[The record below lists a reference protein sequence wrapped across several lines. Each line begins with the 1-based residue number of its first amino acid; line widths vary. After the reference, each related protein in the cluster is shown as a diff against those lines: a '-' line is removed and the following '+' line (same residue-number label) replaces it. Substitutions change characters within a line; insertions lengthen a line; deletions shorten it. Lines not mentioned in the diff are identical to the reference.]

1 MKLVRFGPPGREKP
15 GMIDAD
21 GVLRDLSRKVTD
33 IDGAALAPV
42 TLSGLRKLHTKRL
55 PAVKGR
61 PRLGPCIATPSKF
74 VAIGLNYI
82 DHAKE
87 TGSPIPEHPIVF
99 FKSQTSIVG
108 ANDSIMLPLDS
119 SKVDWE
125 VELGVVIGRTARY
138 VAEKDA
144 LRYVA
149 GYCVV
154 NDVSERE
161 FQMHRSA
168 AQWTKGK
175 GCDTFGPIGPW
186 LVTSD
191 EIRDPQNLD
200 MWLDVNGERRQTGNT
215 RTMIFNVAQLVADV
229 SRYMTLLP
237 GDLITTGTPP
247 GVAMGMKPPQWLQAG
262 DVVTLGIAG
271 LGEQR
276 QRVVA
281 FKGRRVGT

>member
-1 MKLVRFGPPGREKP
+1 MKLVRYGPPGREKP
-15 GMIDAD
+15 GLIDAD
-21 GVLRDLSRKVTD
+21 GVLRDLSRKVDD
-33 IDGAALAPV
+33 IDAAALAPV
-42 TLSGLRKLHTKRL
+42 SLSGLRKLDTRRL
-55 PAVKGR
+55 PAVRGR
-61 PRLGPCIATPSKF
+61 PRLGPCIATPQKF
-74 VAIGLNYI
+74 VAIGLNYS

-87 TGSPIPEHPIVF
+87 TGSPIPENPVVF
-99 FKSQTSIVG
+99 YKAQTCIVG
-108 ANDSIMLPLDS
+108 ANDNIMIPRDS
-119 SKVDWE
+119 TQLDWE
-125 VELGVVIGRTARY
+125 VELGVVIGRTARH
-138 VAEKDA
+138 VAVKDA

-161 FQMHRSA
+161 FQMKRSA
-168 AQWTKGK
+168 SQWSKGK

-191 EIRDPQNLD
+191 EVKDPQNLD

-215 RTMIFNVAQLVADV
+215 RTMIFNVPELVADV

-237 GDLITTGTPP
+237 GDIITTGTPP
-247 GVAMGMKPPQWLQAG
+247 GVALGMKPPQWLKAG

-281 FKGRRVGT
+281 FKGRRA

>member
-15 GMIDAD
+15 GLIDAE
-21 GVLRDLSRKVTD
+21 GVLRDLSRKVDD
-33 IDGAALAPV
+33 IDGATLAPV
-42 TLSGLRKLHTKRL
+42 SLSGLRKLDVRRL

-74 VAIGLNYI
+74 VAIGLNYS

-87 TGSPIPEHPIVF
+87 TGSPIPEHPVVF
-99 FKSQTSIVG
+99 FKSQTCIVG
-108 ANDSIMLPLDS
+108 PNDNIMQPLES
-119 SKVDWE
+119 TQLDWE
-125 VELGVVIGRTARY
+125 VELGVVIGRTARH
-138 VAEKDA
+138 VPAKDA

-161 FQMHRSA
+161 FQMKRSA
-168 AQWTKGK
+168 SQWSKGK

-191 EIRDPQNLD
+191 EIKDPQNLD
-200 MWLDVNGERRQTGNT
+200 MWLDVNGVRRQTGNT
-215 RTMIFNVAQLVADV
+215 RTMIFGVAEVVADV

-247 GVAMGMKPPQWLQAG
+247 GVALGMKPPKWLAPG

-276 QRVVA
+276 QRVVP
-281 FKGRRVGT
+281 FKGRRAAA

>member
-1 MKLVRFGPPGREKP
+1 MKLVRYGPPGREKP
-15 GMIDAD
+15 GLIDTD
-21 GVLRDLSRKVTD
+21 GVLRDLSRKVKD
-33 IDGAALAPV
+33 IDGAAHAPV
-42 TLSGLRKLHTKRL
+42 TLSGLRKLDVRRL

-61 PRLGPCIATPSKF
+61 PRLGACIATPSKF

-87 TGSPIPEHPIVF
+87 TGSPIPEHPVVF
-99 FKSQTSIVG
+99 FKSPTCIVG
-108 ANDSIMLPLDS
+108 ANDNVMLPLDS

-125 VELGVVIGRTARY
+125 VELGVVIGRTARH
-138 VAEKDA
+138 VAAKDA

-149 GYCVV
+149 GYCIV

-161 FQMHRSA
+161 FQMNRSA
-168 AQWTKGK
+168 SQWSKGK
-175 GCDTFGPIGPW
+175 GCDTFGPVGPW

-191 EIRDPQNLD
+191 EIKDPQNLD
-200 MWLDVNGERRQTGNT
+200 LWLDVNGERRQTGNT
-215 RTMIFNVAQLVADV
+215 RTMIFGVADLVADV

-237 GDLITTGTPP
+237 GDIITTGTPP

-262 DVVTLGIAG
+262 DVVTLGIEG

-276 QRVVA
+276 QRIVA
-281 FKGRRVGT
+281 FKGRRAA

>member
-1 MKLVRFGPPGREKP
+1 MKLVRYGPPGREKP
-15 GMIDAD
+15 GLIDAD
-21 GVLRDLSRKVTD
+21 GVLRDLSRKVDD
-33 IDGAALAPV
+33 IDGEALSPMS
-42 TLSGLRKLHTKRL
+42 LSGLRKLDTRRL

-61 PRLGPCIATPSKF
+61 PRLGPCIATPPKF
-74 VAIGLNYI
+74 VAIGLNYT

-87 TGSPIPEHPIVF
+87 TGAPIPENPVVF
-99 FKSQTSIVG
+99 FKAQTCIVG
-108 ANDSIMLPLDS
+108 ANDNIMVPAESTQL
-119 SKVDWE
+119 DWE

-149 GYCVV
+149 GYCIV

-161 FQMHRSA
+161 FQLKRGAS
-168 AQWTKGK
+168 QWSKGK
-175 GCDTFGPIGPW
+175 GCDTFGPTGPW

-191 EIRDPQNLD
+191 EIRNPQDLD

-215 RTMIFNVAQLVADV
+215 RTMIFGVAQLVADV

-247 GVAMGMKPPQWLQAG
+247 GVALGMKPPQWLKAG

-276 QRVVA
+276 QRVVP
-281 FKGRRVGT
+281 FRGRRMAA

>member
-1 MKLVRFGPPGREKP
+1 MKFVRYGPPGREKP

-21 GVLRDLSRKVTD
+21 GVLRDLSRKVDD
-33 IDGAALAPV
+33 INGEALAPAS
-42 TLSGLRKLHTKRL
+42 LSSLRKLDVRRL

-61 PRLGPCIATPSKF
+61 PRLGPCVATPSKF
-74 VAIGLNYI
+74 VAIGLNFS

-87 TGSPIPEHPIVF
+87 TGSPIPEHPVVF
-99 FKSQTSIVG
+99 FKSPTCIVG
-108 ANDSIMLPLDS
+108 ANDNIMQPLES
-119 SKVDWE
+119 TQLDWE

-138 VAEKDA
+138 VAVKDA

-149 GYCVV
+149 GYCVI

-161 FQMHRSA
+161 FQLKRSA
-168 AQWTKGK
+168 SQWSKGK
-175 GCDTFGPIGPW
+175 GCDTFGPLGPY

-191 EIRDPQNLD
+191 EVKDPQNLD

-215 RTMIFNVAQLVADV
+215 RTMIFNVAQVVADV

-237 GDLITTGTPP
+237 GDVITTGTPP
-247 GVAMGMKPPQWLQAG
+247 GVALGMKPPVWLKPG
-262 DVVTLGIAG
+262 DVVTLGIQG

-276 QRVVA
+276 QRVVP
-281 FKGRRVGT
+281 FRGRRPSA